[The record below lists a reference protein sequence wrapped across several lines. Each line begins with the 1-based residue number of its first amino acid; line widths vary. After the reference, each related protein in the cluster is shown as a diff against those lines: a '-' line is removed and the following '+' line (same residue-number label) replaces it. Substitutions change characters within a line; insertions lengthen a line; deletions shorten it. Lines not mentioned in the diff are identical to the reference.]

1 MYITKQDLRAI
12 TTQSAIPL
20 KKTHTR
26 PWATNCPCRLWAL
39 YNFEP
44 SIPFNSTAMTSL
56 LKTSIRCRNA
66 CNSEYMSQSHPM
78 RMISLS
84 WAGMSNPKNLLM
96 ACFAYA
102 TLKYFVLHQWG
113 QGLCILRLQV
123 VAGLPRP
130 RLHKICPSLRIQ
142 SHWRPGTSPS
152 EVDKVQHSNA
162 KLSYKNSHWVESA
175 VLN

>member
-56 LKTSIRCRNA
+56 LKTSIRCGNA
-66 CNSEYMSQSHPM
+66 CNSEYMSQSHPI

-102 TLKYFVLHQWG
+102 TFKYFVLHQWG

-123 VAGLPRP
+123 VAGLPLP
-130 RLHKICPSLRIQ
+130 RLHKLSSTCGIFWQKQGLS
-142 SHWRPGTSPS
+142 SSDDRPIKTGI
-152 EVDKVQHSNA
+152 
-162 KLSYKNSHWVESA
+162 
-175 VLN
+175 